1 MKKGNRYFSPLT
13 FNLLAVVWIVGF
25 LPIAVAF
32 VSNVGNDPNNTEYN
46 QMTIENMDLV
56 YGEGKTPLNNDPQL
70 CGTSFNCTGLPLS
83 WVENGG
89 LDLSGYYG
97 NANPDV
103 PEHQLD
109 CYYITDGVCK
119 GSFDPQNSTQ
129 AASMGQYFTDC
140 DTTGFY
146 YQPPLGGTPQAVLYA
161 SETQYNCEFAD
172 PNWFYYD
179 AILTQQIYYQ
189 DLIYDGSYFYRGTDA
204 HDHANINPNNAT
216 DLSWAGESGDTFAFR
231 LNELMM
237 NRLPAGE
244 MVDSLRLTFFDF
256 PDQPLATP
264 SHHNCQNYAGWA
276 NLSIE
281 STVSITYDGKERT
294 LGTTYITTTDNKWYY
309 EAQSSFFPASGCY
322 IGYEVLIDFN
332 GFDAREMYNFADN
345 GKWNQ
350 SSMIIEMKFE
360 RTDGL
365 PLGSTNLA
373 INGIDDF
380 QIAIDFTE
388 IEAQQVEFAT
398 NAGLLTM
405 GSANIVLAIASTPYW
420 DPFRNFFK
428 GRL

>member
-13 FNLLAVVWIVGF
+13 FNLLAVVWIIGL

-32 VSNVGNDPNNTEYN
+32 VSNVGNDPDNDDYE
-46 QMTIENMDLV
+46 QMTVQSTDLL
-56 YGEGKTPLNNDPQL
+56 YGDGNSPLQNDPQL
-70 CGTSFNCTGLPLS
+70 CGTHFNCTGLPIS

-89 LDLSGYYG
+89 NDYSSYYQYQ
-97 NANPDV
+97 NPNV
-103 PEHQLD
+103 AEWEFD
-109 CYYITDGVCK
+109 CAYITDGVCR
-119 GSFDPQNSTQ
+119 GSYDPQNDSEAQ
-129 AASMGQYFTDC
+129 AMGERYRDC
-140 DTTGFY
+140 DTTGFWFNGLAFGVN
-146 YQPPLGGTPQAVLYA
+146 PEV
-161 SETQYNCEFAD
+161 QYNCEFAD
-172 PNWFYYD
+172 PSWSYFEPITGTYYAQELYYD
-179 AILTQQIYYQ
+179 N
-189 DLIYDGSYFYRGTDA
+189 SYFYRGNDA
-204 HDHANINPNNAT
+204 HWQILGADSTNAT
-216 DLSWAGESGDTFAFR
+216 DLSWAGESGDTFSFR

-256 PDQPLATP
+256 PSQPLATP
-264 SHHNCQNYAGWA
+264 THHNCDNYAGWA
-276 NLSIE
+276 NLSID
-281 STVSITYDGKERT
+281 SKVSITFDGEERT
-294 LGTTYITTTDNKWYY
+294 LQTTYTTTTDNKWYY
-309 EAQSSFFPASGCY
+309 TAQPSFFPQSGCY

-350 SSMIIEMKFE
+350 STMIIEMEFE

-365 PLGSTNLA
+365 PLGSTNIA

-380 QIAIDFTE
+380 QFAIDYTE

-405 GSANIVLAIASTPYW
+405 GAANIVLAIASTAYW

>member
-13 FNLLAVVWIVGF
+13 FNLLAVVWIIGL

-32 VSNVGNDPNNTEYN
+32 VSNVGNDPDNANYQ
-46 QMTIENMDLV
+46 QMSVDNIDLI
-56 YGEGKTPLNNDPQL
+56 YGEGNNPTYGDAQL
-70 CGTSFNCTGLPLS
+70 CTYAFNCTGLPLS

-89 LDLSGYYG
+89 TDLSDYYEY
-97 NANPDV
+97 ANPDV
-103 PEHQLD
+103 ELNELD
-109 CYYITDGVCK
+109 CYFIEDGICK
-119 GSFDPQNSTQ
+119 GTFDPQNDSQ
-129 AASMGQYFTDC
+129 ATALGSYYRDC
-140 DTTGFY
+140 DTTGFFF
-146 YQPPLGGTPQAVLYA
+146 QGQAFNVNPQV
-161 SETQYNCEFAD
+161 QYNCEFAD
-172 PNWFYYD
+172 PSWSYYD
-179 AILTQQIYYQ
+179 AILTQQVYTQ
-189 DLIYDGSYFYRGTDA
+189 DLIYDGSYFYRGSDA
-204 HDHANINPNNAT
+204 HSNDHTFINPNNAT
-216 DLSWAGESGDTFAFR
+216 DLSWAGESGDTFSFR

-264 SHHNCQNYAGWA
+264 AHHNCDNYAGWA
-276 NLSIE
+276 DLSID
-281 STVSITYDGKERT
+281 SKVSITFEGEERT
-294 LGTTYITTTDNKWYY
+294 LQTTYTTSTDNKWYY
-309 EAQSSFFPASGCY
+309 TAQPSFFPSSGCY

-350 SSMIIEMKFE
+350 STMIIEMKFE
-360 RTDGL
+360 RTDGQA
-365 PLGSTNLA
+365 LGSTNLG

-380 QIAIDFTE
+380 QFAIDYTE

-405 GSANIVLAIASTPYW
+405 GTANIVLAIASTAYW